1 MRKLELDDQGKLNIG
16 PVGGAKTGAINVAFA
31 SNDTDGIALNAE
43 ATPAAGSAKAAI
55 KLGAYTI
62 GQDVTGVDASTFG
75 ISDSTG
81 VAVFNAGLTKS
92 ALIWL
97 IAYSKPGFWHVYP
110 NTTLDGLAALD
121 TGAGKSQTLCN
132 ARANLLKAS
141 AAVHSASVGDW
152 NITTGAHNLADTVN
166 APTLAA
172 VADASNLATSITLCT
187 ALVAF
192 CVAHFG
198 QTAVHFWDDTYTST
212 TVTDSTPGDLAAVA
226 LCLNELTAIFQ
237 AHYLG
242 NPTLV

>member
-31 SNDTDGIALNAE
+31 SNDNDGIAMNVE

-55 KLGAYTI
+55 KLGAFTI
-62 GQDVTGVDASTFG
+62 GQDVAAADASTFG
-75 ISDSTG
+75 IADSTG
-81 VAVFNAGLTKS
+81 ASIFNPAKSQAALALAVTSVVPSL
-92 ALIWL
+92 
-97 IAYSKPGFWHVYP
+97 WHVWP
-110 NTTLDGLAALD
+110 NTTLDGLATLD

-141 AAVHSASVGDW
+141 AAVHSASVAAYNASG
-152 NITTGAHNLADTVN
+152 GAHNLADTVN

-172 VADASNLATSITLCT
+172 VPDATNLATSITLCT
-187 ALVAF
+187 ALAAWAVG
-192 CVAHFG
+192 HFG
-198 QTAVHFWDDTYTST
+198 QTAVHYWDDATTST
-212 TVTDSTPGDLAAVA
+212 TVTDDTPADLAAVA
-226 LCLNELTAIFQ
+226 LCLNELTAMFQ